1 MTSSSRNKRG
11 AIFVASLAAVL
22 LAGGCADYLN
32 NWDTSSARTGDANQ
46 ANTAIQSI
54 ETWPPAA
61 YRSTVGSG
69 G

>member
-1 MTSSSRNKRG
+1 MTSSSRNRPG
-11 AIFVASLAAVL
+11 LAA
-22 LAGGCADYLN
+22 LAAFAALFALGGCADYLN
-32 NWDTSSARTGDANQ
+32 NWDTSSARTGNASM